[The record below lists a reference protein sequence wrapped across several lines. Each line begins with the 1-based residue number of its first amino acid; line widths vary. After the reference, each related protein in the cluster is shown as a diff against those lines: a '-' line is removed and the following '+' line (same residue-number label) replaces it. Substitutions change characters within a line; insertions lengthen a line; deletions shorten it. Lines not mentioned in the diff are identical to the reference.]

1 MIKVKQFY
9 AEMTYDGYWEETKGV
24 DEFINEFLEEHKNI
38 EVIDIK
44 YATGQLDEI
53 FQSCAL
59 LIYKG
64 E

>member
-9 AEMTYDGYWEETKGV
+9 GEMTYDGDWEETKGV

-44 YATGQLDEI
+44 YATGQLDET